1 MRSPRRS
8 KQEAADAVG
17 FVSNDATFS
26 LARAM
31 QRLWIDHVVW
41 TRQYVVAAVD
51 DRPEAEVAATRLLK
65 NQDDIGNAIVPFYGK
80 KAGKQLAELLK
91 QHILIAVDLV
101 AAAKAGDDRTF
112 RTHDRRWNRN
122 AQDIATLL
130 AGANPYLTKRDVVDI
145 LYLHL
150 SLTKDEAVAR
160 LKKDFKKDAQIFDQI
175 VTEILTLSD
184 ALAHAIVK
192 QFPQKFAA

>member
-1 MRSPRRS
+1 
-8 KQEAADAVG
+8 
-17 FVSNDATFS
+17 
-26 LARAM
+26 
-31 QRLWIDHVVW
+31 
-41 TRQYVVAAVD
+41 VD
-51 DRPEAEVAATRLLK
+51 ERPEVEVAATRLLK

-101 AAAKAGDDRTF
+101 AAAKAGDERKFHTYDK
-112 RTHDRRWNRN
+112 RWTRN
-122 AQDIATLL
+122 AEEIATLL

-145 LYLHL
+145 LHLHL
-150 SLTKDEAVAR
+150 TLTKEEAVAR
-160 LKKDFKKDAQIFDQI
+160 ITKDFKKDAAVFDQI

-184 ALAHAIVK
+184 ALAQAIVK

>member
-1 MRSPRRS
+1 VS
-8 KQEAADAVG
+8 V
-17 FVSNDATFS
+17 VSNETTFS

-51 DRPEAEVAATRLLK
+51 DRPEVEAAAGRLLR
-65 NQDDIGNAIVPFYGK
+65 NQEDIGNAIVPFYGK
-80 KAGKQLAELLK
+80 KAGKALTDLLK
-91 QHILIAVDLV
+91 EHILIAVDLV
-101 AAAKAGDDRTF
+101 AAAKAGDGKAFKTQDK
-112 RTHDRRWNRN
+112 RWTRN
-122 AQDIATLL
+122 AEDIAALL

-160 LKKDFKKDAQIFDQI
+160 LEKDFAKDAATFDQI

-184 ALAHAIVK
+184 ALSQAIVK